1 MLQTAL
7 NYYSGAHLVF
17 NSLTVC
23 SFSEI
28 YVQYCLS
35 LTELLFF
42 AYQDFSCCSD
52 PVAPDERLVCGWHLW
67 RAFIALDV
75 GAREVLNVK
84 HVSL

>member
-7 NYYSGAHLVF
+7 NYYSGEHLVF

-23 SFSEI
+23 CAHSL
-28 YVQYCLS
+28 YCLS

-42 AYQDFSCCSD
+42 AYHDFSCCSD